1 MPLMP
6 RKKLTQTLLC
16 ALAIACTSAPA
27 LAALGGDA
35 TTVEADRASLKGAL
49 RVRTASAYSVHEIQA
64 SGLLVREFVS
74 ASGKVFAL
82 SWQGPGVPDLQQ
94 MLGSYYTGFAL
105 AATGAPHY
113 DHHHLNIQT
122 PEVVVQ
128 SRGHTRSFNGR
139 AWAPALLPQG
149 FSLSDLN

>member
-6 RKKLTQTLLC
+6 RTKLTQTLLC
-16 ALAIACTSAPA
+16 AIALACASAPA

-35 TTVEADRASLKGAL
+35 TTVESDRARLKGAL
-49 RVRTASAYSVHEIQA
+49 RVQTGDLYNVHEIQTG
-64 SGLLVREFVS
+64 GLLVREFVS
-74 ASGKVFAL
+74 ASGTVFAV
-82 SWQGPGVPDLQQ
+82 SWQGDGIPDLQQ

-105 AATGAPHY
+105 AATSVPHY

-128 SRGHTRSFNGR
+128 SSGHTRSFNGR
-139 AWAPALLPQG
+139 AWAPALLPEG
-149 FSLSDLN
+149 FALSDLH